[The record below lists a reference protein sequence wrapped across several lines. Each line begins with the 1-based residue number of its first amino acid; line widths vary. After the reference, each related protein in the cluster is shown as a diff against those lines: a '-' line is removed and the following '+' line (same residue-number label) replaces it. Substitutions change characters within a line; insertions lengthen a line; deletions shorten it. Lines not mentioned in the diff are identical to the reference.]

1 MSRSPRVQVQ
11 DRVMADP
18 GDTRAEP
25 AFQLSHA
32 GEVRAY
38 LRQLQAAEVPVQ
50 LSTPQAHTL
59 TATLHSVDE
68 RTGQLRFDVNAG
80 ALPLAALVEADELV
94 GVAYLDKVKLQFD
107 LAQALLVHSGERAVL
122 QTAWPRVMYRFQRRQ
137 SFRVPTLARHAP
149 VAHLRHP
156 ALPDMVVPLRV
167 LDVSAGGCALRVGH
181 DVPPLTPGCRVAGV
195 RVELDAETRFSAGL
209 LLQHVSAIIPG
220 EHGVRIGC
228 EWWNLEPA
236 AARALQRYVDLTQKQ
251 QRLLSR
257 S

>member
-1 MSRSPRVQVQ
+1 MQTLA
-11 DRVMADP
+11 MT
-18 GDTRAEP
+18 DTDEP
-25 AFQLSHA
+25 LAGSAFEVTHPY
-32 GEVRAY
+32 EVRAY
-38 LRQLQAAEVPVQ
+38 LAQIQAGALPVQ
-50 LSTPQAHTL
+50 LSNPLAHTL
-59 TATLHSVDE
+59 PATLQSVDE
-68 RTGQLRFDVNAG
+68 RSGRLRFEVNAS

-94 GVAYLDKVKLQFD
+94 GVTYLDKVRLQFD
-107 LAQALLVHSGERAVL
+107 LAQALVVHSEERAVL

-156 ALPDMVVPLRV
+156 ALPDMVLPLRV
-167 LDVSAGGCALRVGH
+167 LDVSAGGCALRVSH

-209 LLQHVSAIIPG
+209 LLQHVTSIIPG

-236 AARALQRYVDLTQKQ
+236 AARALQQYVNLTQKQ